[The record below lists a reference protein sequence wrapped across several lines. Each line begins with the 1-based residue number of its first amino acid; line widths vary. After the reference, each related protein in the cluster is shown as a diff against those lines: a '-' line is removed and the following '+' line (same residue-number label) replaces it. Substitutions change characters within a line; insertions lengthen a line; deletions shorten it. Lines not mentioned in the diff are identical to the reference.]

1 MRTTAAPFRKVERNS
16 EPGDLVPLSAILQ
29 KVLAGT
35 PRKSPATGIE
45 RKNHTGSR
53 CEGLVW
59 EGVELPRVAP
69 GNYQAAYVQ
78 WQGPEFVRAFQ
89 RWSVRLEFSL
99 LDDGTLVSAFYNLGS
114 DPARP
119 RVGRRSRYYAA
130 WSQANG
136 EPPRKGQKI
145 TPEAFAEPGLLYTL
159 QVADALKDEAQKR
172 KPDALV
178 YSRVVNILR
187 VERR

>member
-1 MRTTAAPFRKVERNS
+1 MTRRATQSETGARTA
-16 EPGDLVPLSAILQ
+16 
-29 KVLAGT
+29 
-35 PRKSPATGIE
+35 
-45 RKNHTGSR
+45 
-53 CEGLVW
+53 GLVW
-59 EGVELPRVAP
+59 EGVDLPRIPP
-69 GNYQAAYVQ
+69 GEYRAACVD

-89 RWSVRLEFSL
+89 RWSLRLEFAL

-119 RVGRRSRYYAA
+119 RAGRRSRYYGA

-136 EPPRKGQKI
+136 EPPRKRQEMA
-145 TPEAFAEPGLLYTL
+145 PESFTEPGLLYTL
-159 QVADALKDEAQKR
+159 QVADALKDEGQNE

-187 VERR
+187 VDRR

>member
-1 MRTTAAPFRKVERNS
+1 MTRRAVNSKTCSRTA
-16 EPGDLVPLSAILQ
+16 
-29 KVLAGT
+29 
-35 PRKSPATGIE
+35 
-45 RKNHTGSR
+45 
-53 CEGLVW
+53 GLVW
-59 EGVELPRVAP
+59 EGVDLPRISP
-69 GNYQAAYVQ
+69 GEYRAACVG

-89 RWSVRLEFSL
+89 RWSIRLEFAL

-114 DPARP
+114 DPSRP
-119 RVGRRSRYYAA
+119 RAGRRSRYYAV

-136 EPPRKGQKI
+136 EPPYKRQEMA
-145 TPEAFAEPGLLYTL
+145 PETFTEPGLLYTL
-159 QVADALKDEAQKR
+159 QVADAVTDEVQKR